1 MNCTNYIVISYKSIV
16 YTICTYPG
24 STIIDSNVSINK
36 VNPKLGMITNQ
47 LLSTQCTP
55 FFRTMFYVKIIYT
68 LTGLFT
74 RHIYFECVMILEKMF
89 SHTIKV
95 VRGS

>member
-1 MNCTNYIVISYKSIV
+1 MSNDISYNFLFHA
-16 YTICTYPG
+16 ICTYPG
-24 STIIDSNVSINK
+24 SSIIDSNVSINN
-36 VNPKLGMITNQ
+36 VNPEIGMITNQ
-47 LLSTQCTP
+47 LWCALP

-68 LTGLFT
+68 SSGLFT
-74 RHIYFECVMILEKMF
+74 RHIDFECVVILEKMF